1 MLCYV
6 ATYMFFYSVKSYTES
21 TFAKVVNPEDELDVA
36 TVAADTLE
44 KQKTTLGEFRYY
56 RI

>member
-44 KQKTTLGEFRYY
+44 KQKTTLG
-56 RI
+56 